1 MNPYVAQAS
10 QHIRLQEGPMAI
22 ERFLIECYLNPGIS
36 TKGLARAALLPT
48 PVAAAIKKELIR
60 AGALVQD
67 RGVRCTFEGRQS
79 VEREWGYAGLE
90 RDCHQSMLLGRED
103 TDDWRE
109 ILSVLQQIFSSRPQV
124 NVQIDQSSCT
134 PETSLRRA
142 VLGLQ
147 YHTLIGKQILCV
159 GDDDLVSISI
169 GLLLQKLF
177 PSGDHKAT
185 SVHVVDID
193 ERFIGFI
200 EGIATERKLPIVC
213 HLHDVREPLPREL
226 HGQFDCFYTDPP
238 YTLPGMN
245 LFVSRGIRAL
255 KMVQGLPV
263 FLSFAH
269 KSPEVTLAMQREFVR
284 MGLTINAN
292 YPSFN
297 AYEGAELIG
306 NRSQMFVLRTTDHM
320 SAEFAG
326 RYPDAIYT
334 GEIKR
339 TVRTYSCTQC
349 KQQVTVGANQQV
361 ATIEKLK
368 NAGCPRCSN
377 DDFEL
382 IERRSC

>member
-10 QHIRLQEGPMAI
+10 KHIRLQEGPMVI
-22 ERFLIECYLNPGIS
+22 ERILIECYLNPGVS
-36 TKGLARAALLPT
+36 TKGLARAALIPT
-48 PVAAAIKKELIR
+48 PVAAAVKKELIR
-60 AGALVQD
+60 TGALVQD
-67 RGVRCTFEGRQS
+67 RGARCTPEGRQS
-79 VEREWGYAGLE
+79 IEREWGYAGLQ
-90 RDCHQSMLLGRED
+90 RDCHRSMLLGRED
-103 TDDWRE
+103 TDEWRD
-109 ILSVLQQIFSSRPQV
+109 ILSVLQQIFPSRPQV

-142 VLGLQ
+142 VLALQ
-147 YHTLIGKQILCV
+147 HHTLIGKQILCI

-169 GLLLQKLF
+169 GLLLHKLF
-177 PSGDHKAT
+177 PSADHAAT

-200 EGIATERKLPIVC
+200 RGIATELKLPIVC
-213 HLHDVREPLPREL
+213 YHHDVRDPLPPEL
-226 HGQFDCFYTDPP
+226 RGRFDCFYTDPP

-245 LFVSRGIRAL
+245 LFLSRGIHGL
-255 KMVQGLPV
+255 KQVQGLPI

-269 KSPEVTLAMQREFVR
+269 KSPEVMLAMQREFVR
-284 MGLTINAN
+284 KGLTISAN

-297 AYEGAELIG
+297 VYEGAELIA
-306 NRSQMFVLRTTDHM
+306 NRSQMFVLRTTDFR
-320 SAEFAG
+320 SAEIAG

-339 TVRTYSCTQC
+339 TVRIYSCTQC
-349 KQQVTVGANQQV
+349 KQQVTVGVNQQV

-368 NAGCPRCSN
+368 NAGCPRCNN

-382 IERRSC
+382 IARKSC